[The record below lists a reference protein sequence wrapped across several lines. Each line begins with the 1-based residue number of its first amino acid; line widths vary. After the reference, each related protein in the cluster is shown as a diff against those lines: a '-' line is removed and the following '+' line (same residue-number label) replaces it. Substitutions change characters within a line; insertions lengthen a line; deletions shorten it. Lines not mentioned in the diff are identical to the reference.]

1 MVDNGMAGRLL
12 RHAGA
17 RLADMGW
24 MPRYPAAPA
33 KVWASY
39 QPALI
44 LTLVVASRRLAARR
58 SRAGAPLS
66 VLVPWIASS
75 QVLLAMTAF
84 NGRPRVSANADWYQ
98 LA

>member
-39 QPALI
+39 QPAADI
-44 LTLVVASRRLAARR
+44 DPRRCEPPLGGAAIQGRR
-58 SRAGAPLS
+58 TAVRAGALDCF
-66 VLVPWIASS
+66 VAS
-75 QVLLAMTAF
+75 A
-84 NGRPRVSANADWYQ
+84 PRNDSF
-98 LA
+98 